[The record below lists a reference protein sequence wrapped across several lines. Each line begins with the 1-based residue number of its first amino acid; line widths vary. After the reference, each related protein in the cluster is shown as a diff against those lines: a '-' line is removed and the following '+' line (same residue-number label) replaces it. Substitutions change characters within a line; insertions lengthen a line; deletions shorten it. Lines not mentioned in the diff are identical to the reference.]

1 MFTTEN
7 FRILT
12 QCNKGCSEHKSP
24 KCQHP
29 RLFYFYIYYL
39 TIIVTNTEKS
49 PPELCLGEVG
59 LK

>member
-1 MFTTEN
+1 MFIIEN

-12 QCNKGCSEHKSP
+12 QCNKGCSGHKSP
-24 KCQHP
+24 ECQHP

-39 TIIVTNTEKS
+39 TILIRNTERR
-49 PPELCLGEVG
+49 PPKLRLGEIS